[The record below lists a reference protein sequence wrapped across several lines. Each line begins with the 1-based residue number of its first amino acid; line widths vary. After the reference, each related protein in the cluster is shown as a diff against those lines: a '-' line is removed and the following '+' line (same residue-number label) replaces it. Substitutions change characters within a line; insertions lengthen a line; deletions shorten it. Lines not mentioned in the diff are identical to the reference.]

1 MDFQHTVNHTW
12 LDHFNQLPVH
22 SFEKFGGFLLYI
34 YIILQ
39 FGYAT
44 HYLVDRYIIPTLN
57 RFAVLSTFALNTSFH
72 VPFVMQTAST
82 LPELCI
88 GFLGLVFMNYYTT
101 SSALIIGSSFLAVVV
116 MSGLSSILS
125 HESILIS
132 KVSFT
137 RESLILLLGVMF
149 YYVFSISLPSNED
162 IKYGK
167 LLLWLSIIVYMFYL
181 LAIHITNKY
190 SKTVYSVDSGVA
202 LTTPFLSSD
211 KPITPNKLHSELLLV
226 KSPDFSE
233 IVYSSSQWTE
243 HWTDLYSDEII
254 IRKDRSPHS
263 PPLVTINTDD
273 IVQIISDTLDENIF
287 DIETIEH
294 RTFGFL
300 SLRRG
305 EWVAHLNRLLPSGV
319 LISGLTWKDL
329 LRQSPIKLPSI
340 NGKNK
345 EIILACN

>member
-137 RESLILLLGVMF
+137 RESLILLLG
-149 YYVFSISLPSNED
+149 
-162 IKYGK
+162 
-167 LLLWLSIIVYMFYL
+167 
-181 LAIHITNKY
+181 
-190 SKTVYSVDSGVA
+190 
-202 LTTPFLSSD
+202 
-211 KPITPNKLHSELLLV
+211 
-226 KSPDFSE
+226 
-233 IVYSSSQWTE
+233 
-243 HWTDLYSDEII
+243 
-254 IRKDRSPHS
+254 
-263 PPLVTINTDD
+263 
-273 IVQIISDTLDENIF
+273 
-287 DIETIEH
+287 
-294 RTFGFL
+294 
-300 SLRRG
+300 
-305 EWVAHLNRLLPSGV
+305 
-319 LISGLTWKDL
+319 
-329 LRQSPIKLPSI
+329 
-340 NGKNK
+340 
-345 EIILACN
+345 